1 MGFRNGKTGFP
12 GDVLASRSL
21 IKKGEYALIT
31 PDGMVNNVIPGFT
44 NCDATILASPKLGA
58 TFVDYLVDVRPG
70 GGVAAFGG
78 GGVETFAYVVAGEI
92 SAVVGGKTS
101 VLAPG
106 GYIFCPPSKSMDLS
120 NPGGGTASLFLYK
133 RRYRPA
139 KGFREPP
146 VIIDSVANLR
156 AIDYE
161 GMENL
166 KFYNF
171 LPSAGDPAF
180 DMNMHILSFERG
192 ASHGYVETHVQEHG
206 AYILSGS
213 GMYNLGGEWMPVRA
227 GDYIFMG
234 AYVRQAAYAVGREGP
249 FAYIYSKDCNRD
261 EEI

>member
-1 MGFRNGKTGFP
+1 MGFRNNKLGFP
-12 GDVLASRSL
+12 KDVLASRSVV
-21 IKKGEYALIT
+21 KKGEYALIT

-44 NCDATILASPKLGA
+44 KCDTTILASPKMGA
-58 TFVDYLVDVRPG
+58 TFVDYLVDVKPE

-78 GGVETFAYVVAGEI
+78 DGVETFVYVIAGEI
-92 SAVVGGKTS
+92 VVTIDGKPS
-101 VLAPG
+101 VLASG
-106 GYIFCPPSKSMDLS
+106 GYAFCPPSESMDLK
-120 NPGGGTASLFLYK
+120 NKGASAANLFLYK

-139 KGFREPP
+139 KGFQEPP
-146 VIIDSVANLR
+146 VVIGNVADLK

-171 LPSAGDPAF
+171 LPSVDDLSF
-180 DMNMHILSFERG
+180 DMNMHILSFEQG

-206 AYILSGS
+206 AYILSGT
-213 GMYNLGGEWMPVRA
+213 GMYNLGNEWMPVRE

-234 AYVRQAAYAVGREGP
+234 AYSQQAAYAVGKDGP

-261 EEI
+261 EVI